1 MFENA
6 APLGE
11 PSIIALVFHVQSYLN
26 PSFVHPPRAIQVPA
40 VACTQVH
47 EQEFRGECG
56 I

>member
-6 APLGE
+6 APSLGE
-11 PSIIALVFHVQSYLN
+11 PSVIALVFHVQSYLTA
-26 PSFVHPPRAIQVPA
+26 FVHPPRAIPVPA
-40 VACTQVH
+40 VACTQVY